1 MELTEKGKVQNEIT
15 VQELGLLP
23 SQKAL
28 GVRGEDG
35 TEALVQTV
43 TLLPFSTG
51 PASSGPSLS
60 AGDRGV
66 PLDCK
71 PQTL

>member
-1 MELTEKGKVQNEIT
+1 MELAEKGKVQNEIT

-51 PASSGPSLS
+51 PAPPGP
-60 AGDRGV
+60 
-66 PLDCK
+66 P
-71 PQTL
+71 